1 MAGRGIVT
9 ETNLIGELVIGELAV
24 GEYYIGEYTLHQK
37 YTRLER
43 LAREKC
49 SGIL

>member
-24 GEYYIGEYTLHQK
+24 GEYYIGEYTLHLFSNEFVK
-37 YTRLER
+37 KIKVLR
-43 LAREKC
+43 
-49 SGIL
+49 